1 MENVPEGDRAFLGPH
16 KGQDHQIPGRV
27 SVSGTSWVS
36 YDSMQIPPCPP
47 ESAHSQK
54 TPPPSAASLPTRLS
68 PVLLTDGL

>member
-47 ESAHSQK
+47 GVGPLPEDPPLQRPVSQ
-54 TPPPSAASLPTRLS
+54 PGYHLCF
-68 PVLLTDGL
+68 